1 MDIREAIPDD
11 APAVRRVAR
20 RSWHETYDEII
31 GEEAVDEMI
40 DEWYDVGALK
50 KSIERP
56 ENPMFVAISADLVG
70 FVQGGPSEDGP
81 ADAVLS
87 RIYIAPANWGDGVG
101 TTLLERLCTALRT
114 DGHDSVWLS
123 VIAHNDVGRAF
134 YAKHAFE
141 MHERRTAELAGQ
153 DVTELILVKDL

>member
-40 DEWYDVGALK
+40 DEWFDVGTLK

-87 RIYIAPANWGDGVG
+87 RIYISPANWGDGVG

-123 VIAHNDVGRAF
+123 VMADNDVGRAF

-141 MHERRTAELAGQ
+141 IHERRIAELAGQ